1 MTADAS
7 PRRQWWKAYE
17 LRVYMILTLAALF
30 MVSVGVLLGNG
41 LVTGLSLL
49 LLIFLATYT
58 AYAYF
63 RRDR

>member
-1 MTADAS
+1 MSADAS
-7 PRRQWWKAYE
+7 PLRRWWKAYE

-30 MVSVGVLLGNG
+30 MLSVGVLLGNG
-41 LVTGLSLL
+41 LVAGLSIL

-58 AYAYF
+58 VYAYL